1 MLSKF
6 EIDVTVL
13 KEYPHVLKSMF
24 TILKERIP
32 NELIPDIVSNNKSN
46 RRSMGREESNRLELG
61 LEELVG

>member
-24 TILKERIP
+24 TILKEPIP
-32 NELIPDIVSNNKSN
+32 NELIPNIVSSNKSN
-46 RRSMGREESNRLELG
+46 RHSMGREVSNR
-61 LEELVG
+61 